1 MRKYILLLCL
11 MFLCGC
17 GKKALVGE
25 FTAISTKAVA
35 CNYED
40 AKEVT
45 GRAGSQ
51 SYCCFSIS
59 GVAKNENAQA
69 LAIEN
74 ALKKAGV
81 GYNLLVDARI
91 YYIEKFGFKGYEAT
105 GIAVKTGQQNSVIN
119 NTTNIRNA
127 DNTNVQTIP
136 SSK

>member
-1 MRKYILLLCL
+1 MKKLMLLSLVLCI
-11 MFLCGC
+11 GC

-25 FTAISTKAVA
+25 YTAVSTKAVA
-35 CNYED
+35 YNYEG

-74 ALKKAGV
+74 AIKEAGV
-81 GYNLLVDARI
+81 GYNLLVDAKI
-91 YYIEKFGFKGYEAT
+91 HYIEKFGFKGYEAT
-105 GIAVKTGQQNSVIN
+105 GIAVKTTQGNTVIN
-119 NTTNIRNA
+119 NTTNNIQEA
-127 DNTNVQTIP
+127 KDPDT
-136 SSK
+136 KKD